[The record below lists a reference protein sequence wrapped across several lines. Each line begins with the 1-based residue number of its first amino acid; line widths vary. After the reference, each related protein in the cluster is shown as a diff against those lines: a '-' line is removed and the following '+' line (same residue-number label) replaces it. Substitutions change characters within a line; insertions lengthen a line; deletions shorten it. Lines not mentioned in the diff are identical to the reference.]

1 MPQSEGRN
9 VTAARVPEPP
19 LPTRMTRI
27 EQAAWVVYALVALLL
42 LVIPWAT
49 HSFGAPDIAA
59 WVVLLATISI
69 TAFWL
74 RTGALR
80 GPEWLKPDDYEQ
92 FLKQIQ
98 RIPGADE
105 SEPAPPTPTALRADQ
120 VRSGVPPP
128 PP

>member
-1 MPQSEGRN
+1 MPEIEGGK
-9 VTAARVPEPP
+9 VTVARVPEPP

-27 EQAAWVVYALVALLL
+27 EQGAWVVYALVGLLL
-42 LVIPWAT
+42 LVIPLVT
-49 HSFGAPDIAA
+49 HSFGPPDIAA
-59 WVVLLATISI
+59 WVLLLATVSI

-98 RIPGADE
+98 RIPGVDE
-105 SEPAPPTPTALRADQ
+105 SEPAPPTPIARPADPG
-120 VRSGVPPP
+120 RSGGPPP